1 MKRNDSFEKTL
12 RLRKIEGRKRRRQY
26 RMRWEDGTTNTKD
39 IRHTKF
45 GDDPMDIQSWQVA
58 VHAAGKR
65 GIRVTD

>member
-1 MKRNDSFEKTL
+1 
-12 RLRKIEGRKRRRQY
+12 
-26 RMRWEDGTTNTKD
+26 MRCLDGTTNTKD

-58 VHAAGKR
+58 VHAAEKR

>member
-12 RLRKIEGRKRRRQY
+12 RLRKIEGRKRRQFT
-26 RMRWEDGTTNTKD
+26 MRCLDGTTNTKD

-58 VHAAGKR
+58 VHAAEKR